1 MWRGFAGLVV
11 LGACSFQSTVTSR
24 DAASDGAS
32 DVAVR
37 PPDAAI
43 DVAVDAALPAFCDPA
58 DLNVIACYEFEGDT
72 KDGSSHHFDATAT
85 SISFAAGKVGMAM
98 QFGTIST
105 ADVADSPVFDV
116 TKLTMEAWIKPSKFP
131 SNGNRSDIVDMDR
144 QYAVFLHSDGTLTCA
159 LVGGP
164 SLVTVAQVTLNQWT
178 HVACT
183 YDGAVG
189 TIYLDGAPSVT
200 AAGGGTLG
208 TNGTTGI
215 SLASD
220 NPNGSGGQLIGLID
234 NLRLMNVARTA
245 AEICA
250 DAGKSSCP

>member
-1 MWRGFAGLVV
+1 MWRGFAGVAV
-11 LGACSFQSTVTSR
+11 LGACSFQASAVSK

-32 DVAVR
+32 DIAVR

-43 DVAVDAALPAFCDPA
+43 DAPVDMTLPAFCDPA
-58 DLNVIACYEFEGDT
+58 DPAVVACYEFEGDT
-72 KDGSSHHFDATAT
+72 KDGSAHHLDATGT
-85 SISFAAGKVGMAM
+85 SVSFAPGKVGMAM
-98 QFGTIST
+98 LSGATSA
-105 ADVADSPVFDV
+105 ADVADSPLFDV
-116 TKLTMEAWIKPSKFP
+116 TRLTMEAWIKPSRFP
-131 SNGNRSDIVDMDR
+131 SNGNRSDVVDMDR

-164 SLVTVAQVTLNQWT
+164 SLVTVAKITLNQWT

-189 TIYLDGAPSVT
+189 TIYIDGAPSVT

-234 NLRLMNVARTA
+234 NLRLMSVARTA

-250 DAGKSSCP
+250 DAGKLTCP